1 MDNDSFEEFFV
12 EGLKEKEFDVD
23 DFLEELVEYFGL
35 DDKCGELIYE
45 KLVKVVNDG
54 MRIKFYNEK
63 IKEIFE
69 KYCRLKNVINL
80 VMLKV
85 NSEIWIY

>member
-1 MDNDSFEEFFV
+1 ME
-12 EGLKEKEFDVD
+12 EKEFDVD